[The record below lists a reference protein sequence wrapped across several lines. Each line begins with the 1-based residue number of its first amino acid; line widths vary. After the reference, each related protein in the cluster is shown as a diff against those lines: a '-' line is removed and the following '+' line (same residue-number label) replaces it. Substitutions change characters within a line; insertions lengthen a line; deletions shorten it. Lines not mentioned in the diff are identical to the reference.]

1 MGSSHTLA
9 NLLWLSALI
18 FEAGILVVLFRRGLH
33 KQYPRFSAY
42 ILLQIVSELFLTFVQ
57 GRFPYTYYYGY
68 WVSVAASVVLTLA
81 VLYEIVERLYPPAD
95 ARRKSGIILL
105 GWLAVGLI
113 IGLSILSEQ
122 PWPHF
127 DSIPSIILS
136 VDRGVRFAI
145 CGVGLF
151 VLVLCKLLR
160 VSSREFVVGVV
171 AGFVLFSG
179 VHLLVAMAL
188 SNNAAT
194 QLWVLTEIN
203 SAAYVLA
210 ALIWLL
216 YAIWSPKTTLGGATG
231 TPPSGRSW
239 PGGPAYALRSTEPR

>member
-1 MGSSHTLA
+1 MGSSPILA
-9 NLLWLSALI
+9 KLLWLSAQILQL
-18 FEAGILVVLFRRGLH
+18 GILVVLFRRGLH
-33 KQYPRFSAY
+33 KQYPRFFAY

-81 VLYEIVERLYPPAD
+81 VLYEIVERLYPPVD

-127 DSIPSIILS
+127 DSITSLILS
-136 VDRGVRFAI
+136 IDRGVRLAI

-151 VLVLCKLLR
+151 ALVLCKLLR
-160 VSSREFVVGVV
+160 VSRREFVVGVV
-171 AGFVLFSG
+171 AGFLLFSG

-188 SNNAAT
+188 SHNAAT
-194 QLWVLTEIN
+194 QRSVLAEIN
-203 SAAYVLA
+203 SAAYLLA

-216 YAIWSPKTTLGGATG
+216 YAILSPKTTLGGGHRNSAFT
-231 TPPSGRSW
+231 TLLAW
-239 PGGPAYALRSTEPR
+239 